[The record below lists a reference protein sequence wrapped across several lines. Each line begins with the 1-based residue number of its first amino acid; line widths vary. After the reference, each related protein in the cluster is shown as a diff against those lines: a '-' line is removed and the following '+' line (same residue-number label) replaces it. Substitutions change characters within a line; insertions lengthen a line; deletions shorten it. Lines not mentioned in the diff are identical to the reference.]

1 MVDGEGQEHVLVVY
15 RARAADEVLDE
26 ADDKE
31 IKNGADEEGGEE
43 GEGEGGGGG
52 GGGREQ
58 EGDNEGEEE
67 AAVAWDFE
75 AFEERAREKGLG
87 GGMEVEGDGGVY
99 VD

>member
-67 AAVAWDFE
+67 AAVA
-75 AFEERAREKGLG
+75 
-87 GGMEVEGDGGVY
+87 
-99 VD
+99 